1 MPQTFAKVEQ
11 SLSQAIQKESVTRD
25 IRQRGRLIRT
35 VGPILSTLMLFLR
48 ALFAFLALPTI
59 VGGVVPWLILRNDH
73 SRVTGTPLGWPL
85 VLFGASVLLCV
96 SAGLKGSQFGRF
108 RASHSVRSLAVG
120 HTTTMAAA

>member
-1 MPQTFAKVEQ
+1 MTLGVD
-11 SLSQAIQKESVTRD
+11 VNH
-25 IRQRGRLIRT
+25 QRGLVGT
-35 VGPILSTLMLFLR
+35 VGAVPERQPILAVLMLFLR

-120 HTTTMAAA
+120 